1 MGRKVRLNKGFLLFE
16 LICSLII
23 LVTGIQA
30 IYFMQAA
37 TWRTICRVSKDQHNF
52 IEGANTIEQNN
63 LHIERD
69 YASQQV
75 ATNLSIKEETQNI
88 CFHIPGI
95 SENQRGFQVYLEGS
109 CVVIKDKVTS
119 LIVLVG

>member
-1 MGRKVRLNKGFLLFE
+1 MRLNKGFLLFE
-16 LICSLII
+16 LICSLVI

-37 TWRTICRVSKDQHNF
+37 TWRTICKVSQDQRNF
-52 IEGANTIEQNN
+52 TDGANTIEQKN

-69 YASQQV
+69 YAIQQV
-75 ATNLSIKEETQNI
+75 VTNLLVQEETQKI
-88 CFHIPGI
+88 SFHIPGM
-95 SENQRGFQVYLEGS
+95 SENQRGLEIILDGS

-119 LIVLVG
+119 LILLAG